1 MTHLGDSRRHYW
13 LVKGMA
19 RATGVDLVDAF
30 EQGRL
35 DNGDWDGMVRAC
47 RRCSW
52 ADGCEVWQARGE
64 RAVSTAPKPC
74 RNRARLAL
82 LRLEEELAV

>member
-30 EQGRL
+30 AQGRL
-35 DNGDWDGMVRAC
+35 DNGDWDRMVQAC
-47 RRCSW
+47 RRCAW
-52 ADGCEVWQARGE
+52 ADGCEAWQARA
-64 RAVSTAPKPC
+64 RAASTAPKPC